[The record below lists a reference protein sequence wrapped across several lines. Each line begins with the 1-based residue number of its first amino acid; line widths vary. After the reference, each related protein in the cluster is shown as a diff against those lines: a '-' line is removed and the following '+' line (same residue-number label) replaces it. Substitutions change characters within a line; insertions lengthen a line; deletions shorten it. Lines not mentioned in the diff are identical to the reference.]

1 MEAYMQYPAAHEA
14 ELEELFP
21 APIGEK
27 PLNKRQSY
35 KVTTTQQQQLTVRLK
50 EKAKLRQHK
59 KLSS

>member
-1 MEAYMQYPAAHEA
+1 LRLTHPFLGNTEAYLKYPAAHEA

-35 KVTTTQQQQLTVRLK
+35 KVKT
-50 EKAKLRQHK
+50 A
-59 KLSS
+59 